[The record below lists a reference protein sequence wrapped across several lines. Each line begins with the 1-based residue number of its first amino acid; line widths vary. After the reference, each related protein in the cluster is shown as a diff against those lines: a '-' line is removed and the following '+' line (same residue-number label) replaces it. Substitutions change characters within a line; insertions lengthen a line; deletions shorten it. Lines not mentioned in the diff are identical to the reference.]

1 MLEKNYERCLIAP
14 SRLFWKKTSEKPARK
29 DGKPMII
36 DFTIKNFR
44 SLKDEQLLSLSVEN
58 PKSHL
63 LENISYPS
71 NDKVGVLKT
80 AGLYGANASG
90 KSNVLLAFA
99 ALQWLI
105 VDSGDLKEGEKIP
118 CYEPYLLSDQT
129 KGAPTSFEIEFASG
143 GLRYLY
149 AVTYNRQEILQES
162 LDFYPS
168 RQKANIFKREEGDTW
183 ETISFGGLYKGGTK
197 KIPFFSNNTYLSKA
211 GNNAAA
217 ADMIRSIYKYFRSI
231 SHIGSGQKVK
241 MLNLFEHESLLK
253 IISDL
258 LCSVDTG
265 VKSVSKR
272 ENKNNLLPH
281 LPPGIPEEVKQ
292 AFIDD
297 NKYTFVFAH
306 EKEEGG
312 VVLFKE
318 SKESDGT
325 QKLFNLLP
333 ILLGGFLNGNIM
345 IMDELDNS
353 FHPHIAELLIKLF
366 NDPLINKKNAQLI
379 FSTHN
384 INLMTPNLFRRDQI
398 WFADKTN
405 GATSIYS
412 LDEFDK
418 SDVKSSSPFGHWYD
432 EGRFGALPQ
441 IDYAKISEIFKE
453 VEKHEI
459 EIDRAPRPKHS
470 KGAQ

>member
-1 MLEKNYERCLIAP
+1 
-14 SRLFWKKTSEKPARK
+14 
-29 DGKPMII
+29 MII

-58 PKSHL
+58 PKTHL

-90 KSNVLLAFA
+90 KSNVLMAFA
-99 ALQWLI
+99 ALQWLVI
-105 VDSGDLKEGEKIP
+105 DSGDLKEGEKIP
-118 CYEPYLLSDQT
+118 CYEPYLLSDKT
-129 KGAPTSFEIEFASG
+129 KTAPTTFEIEFANK
-143 GLRYLY
+143 GLRYVY
-149 AVTYNRQEILQES
+149 SVTYDRQKIIQES

-168 RQKANIFKREEGDTW
+168 RQKANIFKRDEGDTW
-183 ETISFGGLYKGGTK
+183 ETVSFGGLYKGGTK
-197 KIPFFSNNTYLSKA
+197 KIPFFENNTYLSKA

-217 ADMIRSIYKYFRSI
+217 ADMIRSIYTYFRSI
-231 SHIGSGQKVK
+231 THIGSGQTIK
-241 MLNLFEHESLLK
+241 MLNLFEHESLVK

-265 VKSVSKR
+265 VKKVSKR
-272 ENKNNLLPH
+272 ANKNNILPH
-281 LPPGIPEEVKQ
+281 ELPPGLPEDVKQ
-292 AFIDD
+292 AFIED
-297 NKYTFVFAH
+297 NKYSFVFAH

-318 SKESDGT
+318 NRESDGT
-325 QKLFNLLP
+325 RKLFNLLP
-333 ILLGGFLNGNIM
+333 MLINGFLNGYIM

-366 NDPLINKKNAQLI
+366 NDPLINKNNAQLI

-398 WFADKTN
+398 WFAEKTN

-418 SDVKSSSPFGHWYD
+418 SNVKTSSPFGDWYD
-432 EGRFGALPQ
+432 EGRFGALPKIHYAQ
-441 IDYAKISEIFKE
+441 ITKIFNE
-453 VEKHEI
+453 VQKHHMKV
-459 EIDRAPRPKHS
+459 DRTLS
-470 KGAQ
+470 STVNGAE